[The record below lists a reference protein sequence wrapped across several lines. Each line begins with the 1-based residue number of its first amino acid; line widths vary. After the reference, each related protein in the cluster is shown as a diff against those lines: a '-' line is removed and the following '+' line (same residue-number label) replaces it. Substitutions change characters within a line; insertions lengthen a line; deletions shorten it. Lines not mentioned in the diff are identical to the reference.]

1 MKSLNDDRVHVHM
14 TDVRRAEDVRSFIEA
29 ARQAWGRID
38 VLFSNAGNAGV
49 VAPLAEYPEDV
60 FDSVMAVHV
69 RGAFLVCKYALPH
82 MADFGSIII
91 TSSVWQASLELR
103 ACTPT
108 SLPSMRRL
116 V

>member
-60 FDSVMAVHV
+60 FDSVSGLQV
-69 RGAFLVCKYALPH
+69 R
-82 MADFGSIII
+82 
-91 TSSVWQASLELR
+91 SSAHGRLR
-103 ACTPT
+103 QHHHHEQCG
-108 SLPSMRRL
+108 RRHWS
-116 V
+116 